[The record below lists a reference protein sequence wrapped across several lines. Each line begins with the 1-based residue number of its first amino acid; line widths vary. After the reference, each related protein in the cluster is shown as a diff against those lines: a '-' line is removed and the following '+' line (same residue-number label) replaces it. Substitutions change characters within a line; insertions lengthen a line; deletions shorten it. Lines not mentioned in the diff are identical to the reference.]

1 MSPESYLFAREQ
13 YAEAG
18 VDVEAA
24 LARLTPVPISLQCWQ
39 GDDVGGFE
47 RPGAV
52 LGGGG
57 IQVTGHHPGKA
68 RSNEELRADLDQA
81 LRLIP
86 GRHRVNL
93 HASYGD
99 FAGATVGRDEVAP
112 EHFST
117 WIAWAQARGL
127 GLDFNPTLFSHP
139 LADDGA
145 TLSHRDPAVRRFW
158 IQHAAACRRI
168 GAAMGRALGRPAV
181 TNLWIPDG
189 GKESPVDRKGPRERL
204 AESLD
209 AVFREPI
216 DPREQLDAVESK
228 LFGIGSESYV
238 VGSHEFY
245 LGYAI
250 IRQKLLCLDLGHFHP
265 TESVADKISAVM
277 AFVPGLLLHLSRGVR
292 WDSDHVVL
300 FDEPTRSVLDEVV
313 RGGFL
318 ERTHLGLDYFDG
330 SINRVAAWV
339 IGARN
344 ALKCLLASLLEPASE
359 LRALEDA
366 GEATE
371 RLARLEE
378 AKLLPLGAVWN
389 EYCRRQGAPPDG
401 AWFAEIR
408 RYERE
413 VLSLRP

>member
-1 MSPESYLFAREQ
+1 MNPEPYSFAREK

-18 VDVEAA
+18 VDAEAA
-24 LARLTPVPISLQCWQ
+24 LARLATIPISLQCWQ

-99 FAGATVGRDEVAP
+99 FGGATVARDEVAP
-112 EHFST
+112 AHFSA

-145 TLSHRDPAVRRFW
+145 TLSHRDPAVRQFW
-158 IQHAAACRRI
+158 IRHSAACRRI

-189 GKESPVDRKGPRERL
+189 CKEAPVDRKGPRERL
-204 AESLD
+204 ADSLD

-216 DPREQLDAVESK
+216 DPREQLDAVECK

-245 LGYAI
+245 LGYAVT
-250 IRQKLLCLDLGHFHP
+250 RQKLLCLDMGHFHP
-265 TESVADKISAVM
+265 TESVADKVSAVM
-277 AFVPGLLLHLSRGVR
+277 PFVPGLLLHLSRGVR

-300 FDEPTRSVLDEVV
+300 FDEPTRNVLDEVV
-313 RGGFL
+313 RGGYL
-318 ERTHLGLDYFDG
+318 DRTHVGLDYFDG

-344 ALKCLLASLLEPASE
+344 ALKCLLAALLEARSD

-366 GEATE
+366 GEFAE
-371 RLARLEE
+371 RLARIEE
-378 AKLLPLGAVWN
+378 AKLLPLGAVWD
-389 EYCRRQGAPPDG
+389 EHCRRQGAPPDR

-408 RYERE
+408 RYEKD